1 MGLIDEAVA
10 LERKAEEAYR
20 LAAATTPDP
29 GARTILLLL
38 ADAEAEHV
46 VALMGREDVIDLRGR
61 NLIEAARTWVRGAVE
76 GGGAL
81 SSDAGLLS
89 ALRRAMDSERATE
102 AFYRAQGATADE
114 TRVRVLFA
122 SLADAEADHYHLV
135 SSLVEYFNRPN
146 EWIESAEFGL
156 RPEY

>member
-10 LERKAEEAYR
+10 LERKAEAAYR
-20 LAAATTPDP
+20 LAAAATPDS

-46 VALMGREDVIDLRGR
+46 VALRGRKDVADLGSR

-81 SSDAGLLS
+81 SSDADLLL

-102 AFYRAQGATADE
+102 AFYRIQGATAGE
-114 TRVRVLFA
+114 ARVRALFA
-122 SLADAEADHYHLV
+122 SLADAEADHYRFV

-146 EWIESAEFGL
+146 EWVEAAEFGL
-156 RPEY
+156 RPAY